1 MDGVAHV
8 ALDEPLRVELEDIM
22 STKQLPLVLF
32 GLATVHPL
40 MDAALKGALV
50 ELSGALLL
58 VD

>member
-1 MDGVAHV
+1 
-8 ALDEPLRVELEDIM
+8 M